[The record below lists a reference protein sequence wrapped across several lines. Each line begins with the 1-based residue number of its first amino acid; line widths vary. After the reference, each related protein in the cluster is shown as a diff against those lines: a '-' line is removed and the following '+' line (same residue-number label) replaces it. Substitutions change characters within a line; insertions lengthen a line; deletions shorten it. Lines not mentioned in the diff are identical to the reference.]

1 MNVPAIL
8 ISFVLLSSIEL
19 ACCSTLQERFQS
31 LESLQADS
39 RGDGTSWIV
48 GKYCMDPEG
57 DWPVIT
63 HRDYSEKPVKDLEA
77 AKKECA
83 DECDLSEDCKYAELY
98 WLPGGTQTKVSKRT
112 FGIHNTKYMIHSLL
126 DIRAHYH

>member
-19 ACCSTLQERFQS
+19 ACCSTLQEHFQS

-98 WLPGGTQTKVSKRT
+98 WLPGGTQSCFFWTKDVCETTDGNDYSFLYK
-112 FGIHNTKYMIHSLL
+112 KL
-126 DIRAHYH
+126 